1 VSCATSI
8 NCFAVGVANVRT
20 LIEHWRGS
28 KWVRVKSP
36 NPAVAKSAALRSVF
50 CLSPRA
56 CWAVGA
62 SVKQEVTGPDSTL
75 AEHWNG
81 RRWSIVRTP

>member
-1 VSCATSI
+1 MIFSSMS
-8 NCFAVGVANVRT
+8 GVLGA
-20 LIEHWRGS
+20 
-28 KWVRVKSP
+28 
-36 NPAVAKSAALRSVF
+36 ASASLRAVF
-50 CLSPRA
+50 CLSPGA

-62 SVKQEVTGPDSTL
+62 SAKREVTSPDSTL